1 MPQPWTLRLIL
12 VLKFDSP
19 LPEDHRVNT
28 LSTADSLRHHCK
40 LGGGSD
46 SIPGTSVYR
55 RPKWGRK
62 IVTMKPKS
70 SINHGPDMATT
81 ASKTEVTLQEIA
93 EAMKSASATAKAE
106 GQLVAFLKTR
116 GFSDR
121 AAEYVTDTLG
131 MYTMNDLKYPTIH
144 MINEQLDEID
154 QWQKDLLIE
163 F

>member
-1 MPQPWTLRLIL
+1 
-12 VLKFDSP
+12 
-19 LPEDHRVNT
+19 
-28 LSTADSLRHHCK
+28 
-40 LGGGSD
+40 
-46 SIPGTSVYR
+46 
-55 RPKWGRK
+55 
-62 IVTMKPKS
+62 MKPKS